1 MYGTIKSKSVF
12 IVLFFALL
20 LNISHDLVIAHEM
33 KIESNTNL
41 YLGATNYPHSD
52 ASKNMSELHEIF
64 HFSAILSSFIN
75 MDFPYVITSKLLF
88 IPTILPTSIQQSTFK
103 PPIA

>member
-1 MYGTIKSKSVF
+1 MHGTIKSKSVF

-20 LNISHDLVIAHEM
+20 LNISHDLFIAHEI
-33 KIESNTNL
+33 KTKCTTNL
-41 YLGATNYPHSD
+41 NLTATNHHND
-52 ASKNMSELHEIF
+52 TFKNMSELHEIF